1 MKEKTR
7 NVPCGSRISFK
18 LDELDDKELTGIS
31 WRDDHD
37 GNKVYVS
44 EPGPSRNIELPPDKE
59 VEILERRG
67 FQLTV
72 TEV

>member
-44 EPGPSRNIELPPDKE
+44 ELGPSRNIELPPDKE